1 MTWSSVFQHTY
12 NTSVLLLFIEFQM
25 KTNSSF
31 LCWRLLQ
38 WNKQI
43 INPQVCLDLKFW
55 FVQISSE
62 QSGILFPP
70 PLLFL
75 SPKTDSSH
83 RLYSLGTGRD
93 QICDVPGST
102 LARGQEKQKL
112 NCFACWTSEH
122 FEINFD
128 SLSFQEKQSRLWD
141 FFFFLMEGKIFTLFV
156 PLCIW
161 KSQKKLVGVSK
172 S

>member
-25 KTNSSF
+25 KTSSSF
-31 LCWRLLQ
+31 LSWHLLQ

-102 LARGQEKQKL
+102 LVRGQEKQKL

-122 FEINFD
+122 FEINCGGFTLLPRK
-128 SLSFQEKQSRLWD
+128 SKQIMG
-141 FFFFLMEGKIFTLFV
+141 FFFF
-156 PLCIW
+156 
-161 KSQKKLVGVSK
+161 
-172 S
+172 

>member
-31 LCWRLLQ
+31 LSWRLLQ

-43 INPQVCLDLKFW
+43 IYPQVCLDLKFW

-70 PLLFL
+70 PLLFH

-93 QICDVPGST
+93 LICDVPGST
-102 LARGQEKQKL
+102 LVRGQEKQKL

-128 SLSFQEKQSRLWD
+128 SLSFQEKQSRWWD
-141 FFFFLMEGKIFTLFV
+141 FFFLMEGKIFTLFV

-161 KSQKKLVGVSK
+161 KSQKKLIGVSK